1 MEKYKIFVLQKED
14 KKSTKKI
21 NFFYNKQ
28 HTSIL
33 DTLEKK
39 IQIDFQ
45 CRKGFC
51 GICRIYLKKG
61 KIKYHNQ
68 PLAFIHKNEILPC
81 SCQPISDIF
90 IVI

>member
-1 MEKYKIFVLQKED
+1 MKKNKILFHKKEQKQTKIIFHD
-14 KKSTKKI
+14 KH
-21 NFFYNKQ
+21 

-33 DTLEKK
+33 DTLEKNN

-51 GICRIYLKKG
+51 GICRIYLKQG

-68 PLAFIHKNEILPC
+68 PIAFIKNNEILPC
-81 SCQPISDIF
+81 SCQPITDIF
-90 IVI
+90 III